1 MNTYPLYS
9 SVTESF
15 TYPNTPDGGSVSVVV
30 TYDFGDTVVAAK
42 APTLVS
48 GDKYSIAISDDLLG
62 AAGIYRIKWSC
73 TFSGTSFYNYTE
85 FKLEDIYIT
94 SEEFFNNN
102 PEYDY
107 PEYTVK
113 FDANEKLA
121 RRIIDTYCG
130 QDFQCIKN
138 KSISYDGN
146 GREKIYLGSR
156 LNNLSQVIVGDSD
169 FTERTVVDLRS
180 KYFIKLNTDYPY
192 FDSRRDDLIRY
203 TFPVHTIVTVTGDWG
218 WLSVPWEIKQASEL
232 LICDLLNDVKR
243 ENRRYGVTRM
253 EQDSLRIHFDPSILN
268 STGNIDV
275 DTLLMDFVVWTM
287 DYVI

>member
-15 TYPNTPDGGSVSVVV
+15 TYPNTPDIGSLSVVV
-30 TYDFGDTVVAAK
+30 TYDFGDTIVAAK

-48 GDKYSIAISDDLLG
+48 GDQYSINISDDLLG
-62 AAGIYRIKWSC
+62 ASGIYRIKWSC

-113 FDANEKLA
+113 FDSTEKLA

-156 LNNLSQVIVGDSD
+156 LNNLTKVIVGDSD
-169 FTERTVVDLRS
+169 FTERVVVDLRS

-192 FDSRRDDLIRY
+192 FDSRKDDLIRY
-203 TFPVHTIVTVTGDWG
+203 IFPTHTIVTVTGDWG
-218 WLSVPWEIKQASEL
+218 WFSVPWEIKQAAEL
-232 LICDLLNDVKR
+232 LIADLLNDVKR
-243 ENRRYGVTRM
+243 ENRRYGVIRM
-253 EQDSLRIHFDPSILN
+253 DQDSLRLHFDPSIFN

>member
-9 SVTESF
+9 SVTENF
-15 TYPNTPDGGSVSVVV
+15 TFPSTPDSGSASVAVY
-30 TYDFGDTVVAAK
+30 YDFGDTVVDSTT
-42 APTLVS
+42 PTLVS
-48 GDKYSIAISDDLLG
+48 GNQYSISIADDLLG

-73 TFSGTSFYNYTE
+73 TFTGTSFYSYTE
-85 FKLEDIYIT
+85 FKLEDQYI
-94 SEEFFNNN
+94 SSQEFFDNNADF
-102 PEYDY
+102 DY
-107 PEYTVK
+107 PEYTTK
-113 FDANEKLA
+113 FDATEKLA

-130 QDFQCIKN
+130 QDFQFIKN

-156 LNNLSQVIVGDSD
+156 LNNISQVLVGDSD
-169 FTERTVVDLRS
+169 FTERVALDLRS

-192 FDSRRDDLIRY
+192 FDSRKDDLIRY
-203 TFPVHTIVTVTGDWG
+203 IFPAYTIVTVTGDWG
-218 WLSVPWEIKQASEL
+218 WFSVPWEIKQAAEL
-232 LICDLLNDVKR
+232 LICDLFNDVKR

-253 EQDSLRIHFDPSILN
+253 EQDSLRIHFDPSIFN

-275 DTLLMDFVVWTM
+275 DTLLMDYTVWTM

>member
-15 TYPNTPDGGSVSVVV
+15 TYPSTPDSGSASVLVS
-30 TYDFGDTVVAAK
+30 YDFGDVVVPATS
-42 APTLVS
+42 PTLIS
-48 GDKYSIAISDDLLG
+48 GNVYSITINDELLG
-62 AAGIYRIKWSC
+62 ASGIYRIKWSC
-73 TFSGTSFYNYTE
+73 TFSGTTFYAYTE
-85 FKLEDIYIT
+85 FKLEDIYLS
-94 SEEFFNNN
+94 SEEFFSNN
-102 PEYDY
+102 PEFDY

-130 QDFQCIKN
+130 QDFQFIKN
-138 KSISYDGN
+138 KTISYDGN
-146 GREKIYLGSR
+146 GREKIYLGAR
-156 LNNLSQVIVGDSD
+156 LNNFSQVLVDDSD
-169 FTERTVVDLRS
+169 FTERISIDLRS

-192 FDSRRDDLIRY
+192 FDSRKDDLIRY
-203 TFPVHTIVTVTGDWG
+203 TFPAYTTVKVTGDWG
-218 WLSVPWEIKQASEL
+218 WFSVPWEIKQASEL

-253 EQDSLRIHFDPSILN
+253 EQDSLRIHFDPSIFN